1 MTLKISLIA
10 GLLLTGCGQTVY
22 RTQLEVYCPPIAHYS
37 DRFNSQL
44 ADELESLPPDNKAIP
59 QAMKNY
65 IYLRD
70 RVRLCNEEKD
80 KIL

>member
-10 GLLLTGCGQTVY
+10 SLLLTGCGQTVY
-22 RTQLEVYCPPIAHYS
+22 KTKVEIYCPPIAQY
-37 DRFNSQL
+37 DERFNIQL
-44 ADELESLPPDNKAIP
+44 ADELESLPSENKAIE

-80 KIL
+80 KI